1 MKTKGF
7 NSGTGS
13 REKLQSLK
21 SNLQTIL
28 PIVLVSLFLLFSAFP
43 ASAHCDR
50 KNGPVAV
57 AAKEALKTG
66 DFSKV
71 AIWIGEK
78 QEEELRNK
86 FRQSLSVYNK
96 GGESKELATEYFM
109 SNTVRLHRAAESMPF
124 TGLKPASPNA
134 PDIAL
139 AEKALETGDI
149 APLQTLFKEEL
160 EKETSEWFQ
169 NALEAKKNKNKSV
182 EAGRQWVDSYVKYI
196 IYSHKLYQNIQ
207 AGPPHGVGE

>member
-1 MKTKGF
+1 MKTKDF
-7 NSGTGS
+7 NSGTES
-13 REKLQSLK
+13 RERLQSRK
-21 SNLQTIL
+21 GNLQTII
-28 PIVLVSLFLLFSAFP
+28 PIVLVSLLLVFSVFP

-50 KNGPVAV
+50 ENGPVAV

-66 DFSKV
+66 NLSKV
-71 AIWIGEK
+71 AIWIGEE

-86 FRQSLSVYNK
+86 FRQSLSVYRK
-96 GGESKELATEYFM
+96 GGKSKELATEYFM
-109 SNTVRLHRAAESMPF
+109 SNTVRLHREAEGMPF

-134 PDIAL
+134 LDIGI

-149 APLQTLFKEEL
+149 DPLQTLLKEEL
-160 EKETSEWFQ
+160 EKETSKWFQ
-169 NALEAKKNKNKSV
+169 KALEAKKNKDKSV

-196 IYSHKLYQNIQ
+196 IYSHKLYQKIK